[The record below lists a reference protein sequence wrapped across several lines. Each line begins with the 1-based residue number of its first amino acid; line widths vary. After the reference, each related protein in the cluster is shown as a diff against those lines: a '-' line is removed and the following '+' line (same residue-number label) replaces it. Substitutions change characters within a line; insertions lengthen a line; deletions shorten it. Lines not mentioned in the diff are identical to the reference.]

1 MAREP
6 ADASGEE
13 RLIARYFRPLARDA
27 RALGLIDDCAVMAPP
42 PGRDLVLKTDAIVGD
57 VHFLPADPPETV
69 AKKALRVNLSDLAA
83 KGAEPTGFLL
93 TLALPADL
101 PEQWI
106 AAFARGLGE
115 DADAFGCPL
124 LGGDTVRTP
133 GPVMV
138 SIAIIGT
145 VPSGAMVMRAG
156 AKVGE
161 HVVVTGTIGDAVLG
175 LRVLL
180 DPEVEKSWSL
190 DAAMRDHL
198 VSRYRVPQPRNALA
212 AVVRAH
218 AAAAMDISDG
228 LVGDLG
234 KLCAASG
241 VSGEIIVGDIPFSPA
256 AASALEH
263 DPGLRDILL
272 TGGDDYE
279 IMCTVPPPKLE
290 AFRSAA
296 SAAGVPIVVIGR
308 IVAGDVPPRFV
319 DRDGRPLHFRRR
331 SFSHF

>member
-1 MAREP
+1 MREP
-6 ADASGEE
+6 AGASGED
-13 RLIARYFRPLARDA
+13 RLIARYFKPLAKDP
-27 RALGLIDDCAVMAPP
+27 RALGLIDDCAVMTPP
-42 PGRDLVLKTDAIVGD
+42 PGRDLVLKTDAVVGG
-57 VHFLPADPPETV
+57 VHFLSDDPPETV
-69 AKKALRVNLSDLAA
+69 ARKALRVNLSDLAA
-83 KGAEPTGFLL
+83 KGADPAGFLL
-93 TLALPADL
+93 TLALPADM

-133 GPVMV
+133 GPVTV

-145 VPSGAMVMRAG
+145 VPSGTMVTRSG
-156 AKVGE
+156 AKGGD

-175 LRVLL
+175 LRVLS
-180 DPEVEKSWSL
+180 DPEVEKSWGL

-198 VSRYRVPQPRNALA
+198 VARYRVPQPRNALA
-212 AVVRAH
+212 EAIRTYAC
-218 AAAAMDISDG
+218 AAMDVSDG

-241 VSGEIIVGDIPFSPA
+241 VSAEILVRDLPFSSA
-256 AASALEH
+256 AGTALKTYPLLSE
-263 DPGLRDILL
+263 IML

-279 IMCTVPPPKLE
+279 IVCTVPSPKLD

-296 SAAGVPIVVIGR
+296 SAAGVPITAVGR
-308 IVAGDVPPRFV
+308 IVAGDAPPQFV
-319 DRDGRPLHFRRR
+319 DRDGRPLNFTRP